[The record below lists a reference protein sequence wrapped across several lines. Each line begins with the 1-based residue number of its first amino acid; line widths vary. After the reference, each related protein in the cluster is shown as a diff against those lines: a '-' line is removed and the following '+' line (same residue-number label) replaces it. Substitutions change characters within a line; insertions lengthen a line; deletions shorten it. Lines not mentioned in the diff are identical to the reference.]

1 MVCGEPLPQR
11 HRYMPEEPVVPS
23 APSRI
28 TAAAVLLTGGALL
41 TGCGTPPELREP
53 PERAFSS
60 PHRSATAPAPPPPRP
75 AAPTMTGPPPTAA
88 FGESTATRCDGHP
101 GSAQVIALLRRSTE
115 LLPRSAT
122 VSVPVGPL
130 CAGTWQYTVLSVPNR
145 EPLQV
150 VTKGEPAALTLVTAG
165 TDVCSSIPVRVTAP
179 AGIRIAASC

>member
-1 MVCGEPLPQR
+1 M
-11 HRYMPEEPVVPS
+11 PS

-28 TAAAVLLTGGALL
+28 TAAAVLLTSGALL
-41 TGCGTPPELREP
+41 IGCGTPPELREQP
-53 PERAFSS
+53 DRAFAS
-60 PHRSATAPAPPPPRP
+60 PHRSAFATTPAPSPPRA
-75 AAPTMTGPPPTAA
+75 AAPTGPPPTPT
-88 FGESTATRCDGHP
+88 FGESTTTPCNGRP

-122 VSVPVGPL
+122 VSVPIGPL
-130 CAGTWQYTVLSVPNR
+130 CAGTWQYTVLSMPNR

-179 AGIRIAASC
+179 AGIRTAASC